1 MSSRG
6 DTGPRDPVGDD
17 STGPGWGA
25 AALIGFR
32 FGTCYFGAFGLVVA
46 VGLIP
51 VVLKGAGVD
60 GPWSAIR
67 EIFHAAR
74 GPIAWIGEHLLGL
87 RVQSA
92 QVGSDSAFQ
101 WTALFR
107 IACLALVATAIWTVL
122 DRDRLAAMT
131 AYSRGCGQ
139 CCGWC
144 SPRPCSISEWRRSSR
159 RRCLS
164 C

>member
-1 MSSRG
+1 MSSVG
-6 DTGPRDPVGDD
+6 GADLEDLVGDD
-17 STGPGWGA
+17 SKRPGWDA
-25 AALIGFR
+25 ATCVAFR
-32 FGTCYFGAFGLVVA
+32 YGTCYFGAFGLVVA

-51 VVLKGAGVD
+51 VILKGAGVD
-60 GPWSAIR
+60 GPWSVIR

-101 WTALFR
+101 WTALFC

-122 DRDRLAAMT
+122 DRGRRRYDRLQPWVWAVLRLVLAAAMFYFGMAKVT
-131 AYSRGCGQ
+131 
-139 CCGWC
+139 
-144 SPRPCSISEWRRSSR
+144 R
-159 RRCLS
+159 RRCPS

>member
-1 MSSRG
+1 MSSQG

-60 GPWSAIR
+60 GPWSVIR

-101 WTALFR
+101 WTALFC

-122 DRDRLAAMT
+122 DRDRRRYDRLQPWVWAVLRLVLAAAMF
-131 AYSRGCGQ
+131 YF
-139 CCGWC
+139 
-144 SPRPCSISEWRRSSR
+144 EWRRSSR